1 MGYLCACL
9 GGGKRSPARIGEK
22 VQDFY
27 GPSRMADQSGKPF
40 PVYRLFGK
48 QSGVFEAE
56 RL

>member
-9 GGGKRSPARIGEK
+9 GGGKRSTARIGEK

-40 PVYRLFGK
+40 PVYSLFGK